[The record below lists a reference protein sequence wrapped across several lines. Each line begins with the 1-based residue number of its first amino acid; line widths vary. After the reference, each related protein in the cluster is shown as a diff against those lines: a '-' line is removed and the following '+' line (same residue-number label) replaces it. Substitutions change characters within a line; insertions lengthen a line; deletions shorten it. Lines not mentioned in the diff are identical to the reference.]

1 MWLNEHRRGP
11 GWKRFL
17 SARRLCRFLLVLLP
31 KQCGRGAAGAERLP
45 PDRCLS
51 WGLLRALVR
60 SARRHGAR
68 GLRVSGTR
76 APGSRLPASRA
87 RISCRGSR
95 APGAAPSD
103 CTTSARGGGGGAG
116 PLKSTA
122 RPPDPPARCHS
133 GRAWTAGKGLLGCD
147 SGSGRW
153 TLTPP
158 TAPSVSGAGKIHFSW
173 SVHAGFFLRPFLIFS
188 FYHCDLMALV
198 ILDHTEVKPLNNN
211 KKKL

>member
-76 APGSRLPASRA
+76 APGSHLPASRA

-122 RPPDPPARCHS
+122 RPPDPPAPVPLWSRLDC
-133 GRAWTAGKGLLGCD
+133 GKGASWLRFWQRALD
-147 SGSGRW
+147 PH
-153 TLTPP
+153 TPNS
-158 TAPSVSGAGKIHFSW
+158 SVSVRSREDP
-173 SVHAGFFLRPFLIFS
+173 FFLVRARWVFPPSLFNF
-188 FYHCDLMALV
+188 F
-198 ILDHTEVKPLNNN
+198 ILPL
-211 KKKL
+211 